1 MEINAIAGQQ
11 TDATRAGATLAD
23 DFDNFLNLLT
33 TQLQYQDPLSPLDS
47 NEFTQQLVSFT
58 GVEQSIATNQN
69 LEKLVAQNK
78 TLESANAVDYLGKE
92 ITVQSDRAGLGE
104 EGTAVW
110 EYILG
115 TTASSVELQIKDQNG
130 ILIETL
136 NGDLSA
142 GVNQF
147 NWTAPTGTEPGVY
160 SLSVVA
166 KSANDEKVDAT
177 IYSRGIV
184 TSVEKVGGEVLLASN
199 GILVAPSNVLTVQE
213 LKANLPEEDGNT
225 EA

>member
-1 MEINAIAGQQ
+1 MDITAVAGQE
-11 TDATRAGATLAD
+11 TTATRAGATLTE

-47 NEFTQQLVSFT
+47 NQFTQQLVSFT

-69 LEKLVAQNK
+69 LEKLISQNQA
-78 TLESANAVDYLGKE
+78 LESANAVEYLGKE
-92 ITVQSDRAGLGE
+92 ITVQADRAGLGE

-115 TTASSVELQIKDQNG
+115 ATASSVELQIKDQNG
-130 ILIETL
+130 ILVETVS
-136 NGDLSA
+136 GDLGA
-142 GVNQF
+142 GVNRF
-147 NWTAPTGTEPGVY
+147 NWTAPPGTEPGVY
-160 SLSVVA
+160 SLAVVA
-166 KSANDEKVDAT
+166 KSASDENIDAT

-184 TSVEKVGGEVLLASN
+184 TSVERIGGEVLLASN
-199 GILVAPSNVLTVQE
+199 GILVSPANVLTVQE
-213 LKANLPEEDGNT
+213 IKPTLPEEDGNT